1 MGGNKCP
8 SDVFVG
14 NETRIL
20 PDTSAARPRDC
31 ALTQFWPKK
40 ISCCSLPGSET
51 CSPSQQWENTFNL
64 IPFLFLVFSKACS
77 QLMNVFVTNPQQ
89 SYCTQAKRY
98 ESQETQAECYLD
110 FEIEDNLVGQLI
122 IALADRER
130 VLQEKLSNIS
140 ATWSRVDFFLE
151 IYHNHHTDCN
161 PNREN
166 FEEAKQKMK

>member
-1 MGGNKCP
+1 
-8 SDVFVG
+8 
-14 NETRIL
+14 
-20 PDTSAARPRDC
+20 
-31 ALTQFWPKK
+31 
-40 ISCCSLPGSET
+40 
-51 CSPSQQWENTFNL
+51 
-64 IPFLFLVFSKACS
+64 
-77 QLMNVFVTNPQQ
+77 MNVFVTNPQQ

>member
-130 VLQEKLSNIS
+130 VLQEKLFIIS
-140 ATWSRVDFFLE
+140 ATWNRVDFFWE

-166 FEEAKQKMK
+166 LKKQSKK

>member
-1 MGGNKCP
+1 MQKDDLWVGTNVLQMF
-8 SDVFVG
+8 SVG
-14 NETRIL
+14 NEPRIL
-20 PDTSAARPRDC
+20 PDRHFCRPRDC
-31 ALTQFWPKK
+31 ALTRFCPKK

-64 IPFLFLVFSKACS
+64 IPFLLVFSKACS

-98 ESQETQAECYLD
+98 ESQEAQPECYLD

-140 ATWSRVDFFLE
+140 ATWSRVDFLLE
-151 IYHNHHTDCN
+151 IYH
-161 PNREN
+161 
-166 FEEAKQKMK
+166 

>member
-1 MGGNKCP
+1 MNKCL

-14 NETRIL
+14 NEPRIL
-20 PDTSAARPRDC
+20 PDRHFGRPRDC

-64 IPFLFLVFSKACS
+64 IPFLFSVFSKACS
-77 QLMNVFVTNPQQ
+77 QLMNVFVSSPQQ

-110 FEIEDNLVGQLI
+110 FEREDILVGQLT
-122 IALADRER
+122 IALAERESY
-130 VLQEKLSNIS
+130 KK
-140 ATWSRVDFFLE
+140 TPPTFLRLGAE
-151 IYHNHHTDCN
+151 LIFCWKFITSITDCHQYQ
-161 PNREN
+161 EN
-166 FEEAKQKMK
+166 CEEAKQKKSNSL